1 MHNSEGFGSLTP
13 HLELHWV
20 EEKIFILKKRTL
32 QSLKRKEKEDLINW
46 SDPCLC
52 KILYSGVWTLEVI
65 CLQET
70 CKAIASIFFSENTL
84 LQLLRMYLLLYHENM
99 DTVARKYKYQCQLD
113 IMWNL

>member
-20 EEKIFILKKRTL
+20 EEKIFILKKITL

-70 CKAIASIFFSENTL
+70 CKAIASIFFLKIRYCN
-84 LQLLRMYLLLYHENM
+84 
-99 DTVARKYKYQCQLD
+99 C
-113 IMWNL
+113 

>member
-52 KILYSGVWTLEVI
+52 KILYSGVWRSFV
-65 CLQET
+65 CRRRV
-70 CKAIASIFFSENTL
+70 K
-84 LQLLRMYLLLYHENM
+84 LLLSVKN
-99 DTVARKYKYQCQLD
+99 VFALVPRKHGHRSKE
-113 IMWNL
+113 I